1 VKKWENTV
9 AFFAQLDASTQ
20 APQLD
25 FTRSYAL
32 TFIKSGLD
40 NQEAKYDHDLIVR
53 LAAIW
58 FVYDAAKL
66 WRKVPDEKDFSLT
79 EWQRW
84 KRVLGVERARSEDQK
99 TKNMIDAALAQIER
113 VENQ

>member
-32 TFIKSGLD
+32 PFIRSGLVD
-40 NQEAKYDHDLIVR
+40 QEAKYNHDLIVR

-58 FVYDAAKL
+58 FVHDAAKL
-66 WRKVPDEKDFSLT
+66 WRKVPNERGFSLT

-84 KRVLGVERARSEDQK
+84 KRALKDERTKSEDQG
-99 TKNMIDAALAQIER
+99 TRDVIDAALAEIER
-113 VENQ
+113 VESQ